1 MPKLLL
7 IFLAFHVASIGC
19 TPRNSQSEDGQT
31 NTAGATQ
38 ANDYPAIVLQLEDGQ
53 GIQAKDLEGNNIFI
67 LFQPDCDHCQHEA
80 VSIEQRLEDF
90 RDYTLYFISSAP
102 MEQIGA
108 FADNYGL
115 GSRNNVK
122 FAWTATQGVL
132 DNYGPI
138 QTPSIYIYSGG
149 RLKKYFNGQTD
160 IETILA
166 AL

>member
-1 MPKLLL
+1 MPKLL
-7 IFLAFHVASIGC
+7 IVSMTFCLAFAACTRNDQRPAEQDTAMRVAQENEYPGIVL
-19 TPRNSQSEDGQT
+19 RLMDGQ
-31 NTAGATQ
+31 
-38 ANDYPAIVLQLEDGQ
+38 E
-53 GIQAKDLEGNNIFI
+53 IQAKQLSGNNVFV

-90 RDYTLYFISSAP
+90 NNYTLYFISSAP
-102 MEQIGA
+102 TEDIVA
-108 FADNYGL
+108 FAENFGL
-115 GSRNNVK
+115 NQKSNVK

-138 QTPSIYIYSGG
+138 QTPSIYIYSDG

-160 IETILA
+160 IETILS